1 MRDKEMVRRFGV
13 GNGEW
18 GSVVFDQ
25 LKALAVGDKTIVL
38 AVQPE
43 TVDESCFETC
53 LGRMRWRQ
61 VRAGVKESRAEPG
74 EGGRQAASRIS
85 PGTCCRS
92 SYESR
97 VRAIKL

>member
-1 MRDKEMVRRFGV
+1 MTVRRFCV
-13 GNGEW
+13 VNGEW

-74 EGGRQAASRIS
+74 EGGRQTASRIS

>member
-1 MRDKEMVRRFGV
+1 MVRRFYV

-25 LKALAVGDKTIVL
+25 LKTLAVGGKTNVL

-43 TVDESCFETC
+43 TVYESYLKTC
-53 LGRMRWRQ
+53 LGRMRWRY
-61 VRAGVKESRAEPG
+61 VHAGVKESRAESG

-85 PGTCCRS
+85 PGTCCKS
-92 SYESR
+92 SYES
-97 VRAIKL
+97 

>member
-1 MRDKEMVRRFGV
+1 MVRRFGV

-25 LKALAVGDKTIVL
+25 LKALAVGDKTMVL
-38 AVQPE
+38 AVQPK
-43 TVDESCFETC
+43 TDYESYLKTC

-61 VRAGVKESRAEPG
+61 ARAGVKESRAEPG
-74 EGGRQAASRIS
+74 EGGRQTSSRIS